1 MVLEDLDIQNKGDD
15 ILLKIAKTFLDA
27 YRELKNLKKISDIN
41 EEDAL
46 TLMVK
51 HEKFNIR
58 TKTDDILIKTKTFV
72 DAYRQLRELRNEND
86 ENEEDALTLMVKH
99 EKFNKVDELKPF
111 LGIFD
116 PNYYSKLTGNSAFS
130 YAVEQN
136 NLIFAEALL
145 DKMSGKN
152 EETREFFQRDLS
164 NLGKQFTN
172 ESEIFKEVCKNYFR
186 ISSSSTCRDYDHS
199 EDCQLLISAMAKALI
214 Y

>member
-152 EETREFFQRDLS
+152 NSLINQKYLKKPARTILGSVLQVPAEIMIIRKTVSSLS
-164 NLGKQFTN
+164 L
-172 ESEIFKEVCKNYFR
+172 R
-186 ISSSSTCRDYDHS
+186 
-199 EDCQLLISAMAKALI
+199 
-214 Y
+214 